1 MSASD
6 PFFRHLEEIDSLF
19 REMVN
24 QCEARDRRMAS
35 FEDVMYLRICT
46 SARIYQSDVIMNDY
60 KRFFRLERASVEALL
75 PAHIQSNPERVAAFD
90 VIECFDTY
98 RRLNQETGESPE
110 QARASVTRM
119 PDMIKMQVEA

>member
-75 PAHIQSNPERVAAFD
+75 PAHILSSPERVAAFD
-90 VIECFDTY
+90 VILCFDTY
-98 RRLNQETGESPE
+98 RRLCQ
-110 QARASVTRM
+110 
-119 PDMIKMQVEA
+119 